1 MTDRAEHPAPR
12 AKGLEETG
20 AGCRGDKRSGG
31 IGEPGKRRNGE
42 GTHESGDEE
51 VRATE
56 GPKSGWLLVGGL
68 GFAADSAN
76 NDARCLL
83 VNFVEYAVIPPCPD
97 TELILPAGYLVVPP
111 RPGVFLQLQNHPG
124 HAQERLVIQLEQLAL
139 G

>member
-20 AGCRGDKRSGG
+20 GEGAGVTRDQGESGSRG
-31 IGEPGKRRNGE
+31 NGE

-68 GFAADSAN
+68 VFATDGDN
-76 NDARCLL
+76 NDTSCRVVDL
-83 VNFVEYAVIPPCPD
+83 VEYAVIPPCPD